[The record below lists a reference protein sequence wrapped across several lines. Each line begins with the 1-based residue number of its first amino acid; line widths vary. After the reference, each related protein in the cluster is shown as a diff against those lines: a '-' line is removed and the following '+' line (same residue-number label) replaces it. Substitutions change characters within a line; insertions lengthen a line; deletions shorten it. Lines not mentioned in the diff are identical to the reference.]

1 MLKFSFE
8 YSNPYQYTEN
18 NHEYQCTS
26 QVIRTNLQMAVTKV
40 PRPSHLIQV
49 ALVEIGPAFN
59 FSFPD
64 PPHRGHLKI

>member
-1 MLKFSFE
+1 MDTLS
-8 YSNPYQYTEN
+8 
-18 NHEYQCTS
+18 
-26 QVIRTNLQMAVTKV
+26 VIRTNLQMAVTKV

-49 ALVEIGPAFN
+49 ALVDIGPAFN